1 MKLFTLSEAN
11 DLLPEVKKKLL
22 AIQKHYANIARLRDS
37 ARAAATVSNFGGG
50 MEGGS
55 SYVKTLYEAGKLTT
69 EIHEM
74 GIQLKDYTRGL
85 IDFPTMRD
93 GRIVFLCWEISDG
106 DEILWYH
113 ETESGFAGRRPLY

>member
-11 DLLPEVKKKLL
+11 ELLPVVEKKLQ
-22 AIQKHYANIARLRDS
+22 AIQKHYAHIARLRES

-55 SYVKTLYEAGKLTT
+55 SYVKTLYEVGKLTT

-74 GIQLKDYTRGL
+74 GIQLKDYTVGL
-85 IDFPTMRD
+85 IDFPSMRG
-93 GRIVFLCWEISDG
+93 GRVVFLCWQLGEG
-106 DEILWYH
+106 DEILWWH
-113 ETESGFAGRRPLY
+113 DTDSGFAGRERL